1 MSSISAMPSETSAP
15 SDSKLVIPYGVSALS
30 GAVGESP
37 PTVAIGRA
45 QRMPLRLW
53 HGPYPFAEPPDLTRL
68 KGTAERLAFLK
79 EHLKSLCGLWARPP
93 LDFLDAYF
101 RWIESTLEGSKTE
114 LEARGGGLFQPR
126 DWSFAAFRPLPLAH
140 LPVAADKSVRT
151 DLAFWT
157 GDRLAAIWLV
167 GEMTAPRE
175 PRCPPAGGRRS
186 YRNSGRSARQRRSR
200 RAAARVFHAFLGR
213 RRIAQKPVR
222 TGGAGRDSARPRAA
236 RRGNHG
242 ARLEIGFQHVKP
254 AGEAVGGIDNLVLV
268 DIDVVDL
275 DRARGIALWRFGDEI
290 RHCLGLERIADVV
303 HAHAAVEICPKDQ
316 RIGAESRA
324 GAVFVHVVRAV
335 TAAVTL
341 LLGGRQRQ
349 GG

>member
-1 MSSISAMPSETSAP
+1 MPSETSAP

-30 GAVGESP
+30 GAVGENP

-157 GDRLAAIWLV
+157 GDRLAAIELV
-167 GEMTAPRE
+167 GESTPR
-175 PRCPPAGGRRS
+175 
-186 YRNSGRSARQRRSR
+186 RQRREELDALR
-200 RAAARVFHAFLGR
+200 QAGVAVIEIPVAALANGDPAALLPASYTRFWEGVELPKSPFGPAALAE
-213 RRIAQKPVR
+213 IQPAPV
-222 TGGAGRDSARPRAA
+222 P
-236 RRGNHG
+236 
-242 ARLEIGFQHVKP
+242 Q
-254 AGEAVGGIDNLVLV
+254 
-268 DIDVVDL
+268 
-275 DRARGIALWRFGDEI
+275 
-290 RHCLGLERIADVV
+290 
-303 HAHAAVEICPKDQ
+303 
-316 RIGAESRA
+316 GAEITGPA
-324 GAVFVHVVRAV
+324 
-335 TAAVTL
+335 
-341 LLGGRQRQ
+341 
-349 GG
+349 

>member
-1 MSSISAMPSETSAP
+1 MPSETSAP

-30 GAVGESP
+30 GAVGENP

-79 EHLKSLCGLWARPP
+79 EHLKSLCGLWAKPP

-151 DLAFWT
+151 DFAFWT
-157 GDRLAAIWLV
+157 GDRLAAIELV
-167 GEMTAPRE
+167 GESTPR
-175 PRCPPAGGRRS
+175 
-186 YRNSGRSARQRRSR
+186 RQRREELDALR
-200 RAAARVFHAFLGR
+200 QAGVAVIEIPVAALANGDPAALLPASFTRFWEGVELPKSPFGPAALAE
-213 RRIAQKPVR
+213 IQPAPV
-222 TGGAGRDSARPRAA
+222 P
-236 RRGNHG
+236 
-242 ARLEIGFQHVKP
+242 Q
-254 AGEAVGGIDNLVLV
+254 
-268 DIDVVDL
+268 
-275 DRARGIALWRFGDEI
+275 
-290 RHCLGLERIADVV
+290 
-303 HAHAAVEICPKDQ
+303 
-316 RIGAESRA
+316 GAEITGPA
-324 GAVFVHVVRAV
+324 
-335 TAAVTL
+335 
-341 LLGGRQRQ
+341 
-349 GG
+349 

>member
-1 MSSISAMPSETSAP
+1 MPSETSAP

-30 GAVGESP
+30 GAVGENP

-79 EHLKSLCGLWARPP
+79 EHLKSLCGLWAKPP

-151 DLAFWT
+151 DFAFWT
-157 GDRLAAIWLV
+157 GDRLAAIELV
-167 GEMTAPRE
+167 GESTPR
-175 PRCPPAGGRRS
+175 
-186 YRNSGRSARQRRSR
+186 RQRREELDALR
-200 RAAARVFHAFLGR
+200 QAGVAVIEIPVAALANGDPAALLPASYTRFWEGVELPKSPFGPAALAE
-213 RRIAQKPVR
+213 IQPAPV
-222 TGGAGRDSARPRAA
+222 P
-236 RRGNHG
+236 
-242 ARLEIGFQHVKP
+242 Q
-254 AGEAVGGIDNLVLV
+254 
-268 DIDVVDL
+268 
-275 DRARGIALWRFGDEI
+275 
-290 RHCLGLERIADVV
+290 
-303 HAHAAVEICPKDQ
+303 
-316 RIGAESRA
+316 GAEITGPA
-324 GAVFVHVVRAV
+324 
-335 TAAVTL
+335 
-341 LLGGRQRQ
+341 
-349 GG
+349 